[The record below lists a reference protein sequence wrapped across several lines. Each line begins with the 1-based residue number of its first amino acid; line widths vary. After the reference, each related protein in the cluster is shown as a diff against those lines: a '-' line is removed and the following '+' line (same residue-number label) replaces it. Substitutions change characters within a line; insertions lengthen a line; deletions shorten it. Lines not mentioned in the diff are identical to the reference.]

1 MDSPNEKKLSFSPPA
16 TLPEVQAIESPASG
30 DSVLPVPTDRLYQ
43 IAALAAGL
51 ILLVTAF

>member
-1 MDSPNEKKLSFSPPA
+1 MDSPNEKLPFSAPVAPPGQ
-16 TLPEVQAIESPASG
+16 QAIESIASE
-30 DSVLPVPTDRLYQ
+30 DSVVPVPTDRLYQ

>member
-1 MDSPNEKKLSFSPPA
+1 MDSPNERRPFSAP
-16 TLPEVQAIESPASG
+16 V
-30 DSVLPVPTDRLYQ
+30 VLPGQQIIDSSGIEEPLLPVRTDRLYQ

>member
-1 MDSPNEKKLSFSPPA
+1 MDSPNEKLLFSAPVA
-16 TLPEVQAIESPASG
+16 LPGQQAIESPAFE

-51 ILLVTAF
+51 ILLVTVF

>member
-1 MDSPNEKKLSFSPPA
+1 MNSPNDRLPFSAPVI
-16 TLPEVQAIESPASG
+16 LPRMQAIDASAAAESQ
-30 DSVLPVPTDRLYQ
+30 LPVRTDRLYQ

>member
-1 MDSPNEKKLSFSPPA
+1 MDSPNEKLPFSAPGQRVIDPSA
-16 TLPEVQAIESPASG
+16 SEDSPLLVHS
-30 DSVLPVPTDRLYQ
+30 DRLYQ